1 MNDKIKDIVVT
12 IIFLFTV
19 ISLFLINVI
28 KEDTDISVAER
39 RKLATMPELT
49 TKSLFDGTYFK
60 KFDSY
65 VTDQFVERDAFRKI
79 KIDIELSTKGEY
91 NNLYLYDDYIIEE
104 IFPLNSNS
112 INNLTNKIN
121 YIKDTYLNDNSNIYY
136 TIIPDK
142 NYFVN
147 NGNLKLDYNKLQD
160 MMKSNLT
167 NLNYINIFDK
177 LTLDNYYKT
186 DTHWKEEDLFN
197 VANTI
202 ANQMNFDITNNNNV
216 VNTITTFKGSY
227 AGRLSVTKDIDTIKT
242 ISNPSTLNSSVYNY
256 ETKKYTDIYD
266 YTKINSLDKY
276 DIYLSGAVP
285 IIDIIN
291 NNTSSDKELI
301 VFRDSYGSSLIP
313 LLIEGYKK
321 ITVIDIR
328 YISSKILNKYI
339 DFNDQDVLFMYSILT
354 INNSFSIR

>member
-12 IIFLFTV
+12 IIFLFTI

-28 KEDTDISVAER
+28 KKDTDISIAER

-285 IIDIIN
+285 IIDITN

>member
-242 ISNPSTLNSSVYNY
+242 ISNPSIDNSSVYNY

-291 NNTSSDKELI
+291 NNSSSDKELI

>member
-12 IIFLFTV
+12 IIFLFTI

-28 KEDTDISVAER
+28 KKDTDISIAER

-91 NNLYLYDDYIIEE
+91 NNLYLYNDYIIEE

-112 INNLTNKIN
+112 INNLTSKIN

-147 NGNLKLDYNKLQD
+147 KGNLKLDYNKLQD
-160 MMKSNLT
+160 MMKNNLSNI
-167 NLNYINIFDK
+167 NYINIFDK

-202 ANQMNFDITNNNNV
+202 ANQMNFDITNNNV

-285 IIDIIN
+285 IIDITN

>member
-12 IIFLFTV
+12 IIFLFTI

-142 NYFVN
+142 NYFIN
-147 NGNLKLDYNKLQD
+147 NGNLKLNYNKLQD
-160 MMKSNLT
+160 MMKKNLSNI
-167 NLNYINIFDK
+167 NYINIFDK

-291 NNTSSDKELI
+291 NNSSSDKELI

>member
-112 INNLTNKIN
+112 INNLTSKIN

-147 NGNLKLDYNKLQD
+147 KGNLKLDYNKLQD

-256 ETKKYTDIYD
+256 ETKKYTNIYD

-285 IIDIIN
+285 IIDITN

>member
-1 MNDKIKDIVVT
+1 MSDKIKDMVVT
-12 IIFLFTV
+12 IIFLFT
-19 ISLFLINVI
+19 IIALFLINVI

-121 YIKDTYLNDNSNIYY
+121 YIKNTYLNDNSNIYY

-147 NGNLKLDYNKLQD
+147 NGNLKLNYNKLQD
-160 MMKSNLT
+160 MMKNNLSNI
-167 NLNYINIFDK
+167 NYINIFDK
-177 LTLDNYYKT
+177 LTLNNYYKT

-202 ANQMNFDITNNNNV
+202 ANQMNFDITNNNV

-291 NNTSSDKELI
+291 NNSSSDKELI
-301 VFRDSYGSSLIP
+301 VFRDSYGSSLVP
-313 LLIEGYKK
+313 LLISGYKK

>member
-112 INNLTNKIN
+112 INNLTSKIN

-147 NGNLKLDYNKLQD
+147 NGNLKLNYDKLQD
-160 MMKSNLT
+160 MMKNNLSN
-167 NLNYINIFDK
+167 INMEVDFNNK
-177 LTLDNYYKT
+177 ETDN
-186 DTHWKEEDLFN
+186 
-197 VANTI
+197 
-202 ANQMNFDITNNNNV
+202 
-216 VNTITTFKGSY
+216 
-227 AGRLSVTKDIDTIKT
+227 KT
-242 ISNPSTLNSSVYNY
+242 IL
-256 ETKKYTDIYD
+256 
-266 YTKINSLDKY
+266 
-276 DIYLSGAVP
+276 
-285 IIDIIN
+285 IILGVACL
-291 NNTSSDKELI
+291 LI
-301 VFRDSYGSSLIP
+301 VVGYFLYHIYKYKLVKNDSI
-313 LLIEGYKK
+313 
-321 ITVIDIR
+321 
-328 YISSKILNKYI
+328 
-339 DFNDQDVLFMYSILT
+339 
-354 INNSFSIR
+354 

>member
-12 IIFLFTV
+12 IIFLFT
-19 ISLFLINVI
+19 IIALFLINVI

-142 NYFVN
+142 NYFIN

-160 MMKSNLT
+160 MMKNNLSNI
-167 NLNYINIFDK
+167 NYINIFDK

-202 ANQMNFDITNNNNV
+202 ANQMNFDITNNNV

>member
-1 MNDKIKDIVVT
+1 MNDKIKDIAVT
-12 IIFLFTV
+12 IIFLF
-19 ISLFLINVI
+19 IIIALFLINII
-28 KEDTDISVAER
+28 KKDTDISVAER

-121 YIKDTYLNDNSNIYY
+121 YIKNTYLNDNSNIYY

-147 NGNLKLDYNKLQD
+147 NGNLKLNYNKLQD
-160 MMKSNLT
+160 MMKNNLSNI
-167 NLNYINIFDK
+167 NYINIFDK

-202 ANQMNFDITNNNNV
+202 ANQMNFDITNNNV

>member
-28 KEDTDISVAER
+28 KKDTDISIAER

-112 INNLTNKIN
+112 INNLTSKIN

-147 NGNLKLDYNKLQD
+147 NGNLKLNYDKLQD
-160 MMKSNLT
+160 MMKNNLSNI
-167 NLNYINIFDK
+167 NYINIFDK

-202 ANQMNFDITNNNNV
+202 ANQMNFDITNNNV

-291 NNTSSDKELI
+291 NNSSSDKELI

>member
-1 MNDKIKDIVVT
+1 MGDKIKDIVVT
-12 IIFLFTV
+12 IIFLFT
-19 ISLFLINVI
+19 IIALFLINII

-79 KIDIELSTKGEY
+79 KINIELSTKGEY

-121 YIKDTYLNDNSNIYY
+121 YIKNTYLNDNSNIYY

-147 NGNLKLDYNKLQD
+147 NGNLKLNYNKLQD
-160 MMKSNLT
+160 MMKNNLSNI
-167 NLNYINIFDK
+167 NYINIFDK

-186 DTHWKEEDLFN
+186 DTHWKQEDLFN

-202 ANQMNFDITNNNNV
+202 ANQMNFDINNNNV

-285 IIDIIN
+285 LIDIIN
-291 NNTSSDKELI
+291 NNSSSDKELI
-301 VFRDSYGSSLIP
+301 VFRDSYGSSLVP
-313 LLIEGYKK
+313 LLISGYKK

>member
-12 IIFLFTV
+12 LVFLFTI

-28 KEDTDISVAER
+28 KKDTDISIAER

-65 VTDQFVERDAFRKI
+65 VTDQFIKRDTFRKI

-112 INNLTNKIN
+112 INNLTSKIN

-147 NGNLKLDYNKLQD
+147 KGNLKLDYNKLQD
-160 MMKSNLT
+160 MMKNNLT

-285 IIDIIN
+285 IIDITN

>member
-12 IIFLFTV
+12 IIFLFTI

-28 KEDTDISVAER
+28 KKDTDISIAER

-147 NGNLKLDYNKLQD
+147 KGNLKLDYNKLQD

>member
-1 MNDKIKDIVVT
+1 MSDKIKDIVVT
-12 IIFLFTV
+12 LVFLITI
-19 ISLFLINVI
+19 ISLFLINII
-28 KEDTDISVAER
+28 KKDTDISISER

-65 VTDQFVERDAFRKI
+65 VTDQFIERDTFRKI

-112 INNLTNKIN
+112 INNLTSKIN

-160 MMKSNLT
+160 MMKNNLSNI
-167 NLNYINIFDK
+167 NYINIFDK

-285 IIDIIN
+285 IIDITN

>member
-28 KEDTDISVAER
+28 KKDTDISVAER

>member
-12 IIFLFTV
+12 IIFLFT
-19 ISLFLINVI
+19 IITLFLINII
-28 KEDTDISVAER
+28 KEDTDISLAER

-121 YIKDTYLNDNSNIYY
+121 YIKDTYLNNNSNIYY

-291 NNTSSDKELI
+291 NNSSSDKELI